1 MDPLSIT
8 ASVLAI
14 SEVAGKIISVC
25 KSYIASARD
34 APNDLRIILIEVGS
48 VKCVL
53 ETLELLLPKDNL
65 GAHSAILQKLG
76 DDGSAL
82 EGCSRALKALEEL
95 FPEQVEQSAHGKRR
109 KINASVKH
117 LAWPFKEGK
126 ARKLLEDI
134 QRHKATI
141 SLMLTTETA

>member
-14 SEVAGKIISVC
+14 IEVADKIISVC
-25 KSYIASARD
+25 KSYISTVRD
-34 APNDLRIILIEVGS
+34 APIDLRTILIEVGG

-53 ETLELLLPKDNL
+53 EALEVLLHAEDRDMN
-65 GAHSAILQKLG
+65 STILQKLG

-82 EGCSRALKALEEL
+82 EGCNQALKALETL
-95 FPEQVEQSAHGKRR
+95 FPAQVEQSTQGKRR
-109 KINASVKH
+109 KMTASLQN

-134 QRHKATI
+134 QRHKTTI
-141 SLMLTTETA
+141 SLMLTTETV